1 MRSILIFVFFVVV
14 SAQSLFAGLNQRT
27 FTAGNA
33 TIVQFEDKSLAHF
46 SYAIIAGNDMVI
58 VDPARDGSP
67 YLEFATTNGLTIKGV
82 IETHPHAD
90 FVSSHKEISEK
101 TGAKV
106 FISALAGVSYQHTP
120 FDEGDV
126 IELEDGVVL
135 KAIHTPGHSPDGI
148 SIILLQDGL
157 EVAVFTGDTMFIGDV
172 GRPDL
177 REKVGNIQQ
186 QRDSL
191 ARMMYRSTRE
201 KLMVLPDDVKVFP
214 SHGSGSLCGKAL
226 GDAYVST
233 IGQEKIQNYA
243 LQEMTEDQFV
253 KLLLQD
259 QPFIPKYFG
268 YDVELNRKGAPDL
281 ETSLTEVE
289 ILKDNTSLPSDV
301 LIVDVRPSEAFRGS
315 HIQGAINIPDS
326 GKLETWL
333 GSVIGPEE
341 RFYLVAGSMDK
352 LALALQKLS
361 KIGYELLVD
370 GAFVYN
376 LQNGDKGL
384 AFDKAAFEQERS
396 AYTVIDVRN
405 TSEVK
410 SKKIFSNSIVIP
422 LPELRDRLN
431 EIPADKPVV
440 VHCASGYR
448 SAIAASILQEFLKQ
462 QKVIDMGE
470 AVKQY

>member
-1 MRSILIFVFFVVV
+1 MKSLLFALSLMLMAVP
-14 SAQSLFAGLNQRT
+14 SLFAGLNQRM

-46 SYAIIAGNDMVI
+46 SYAIVAGNDMVI
-58 VDPARDGSP
+58 VDPARDALP
-67 YLEFATTNGLTIKGV
+67 YLEFAETNGLTIKGV

-90 FVSSHKEISEK
+90 FVSSHKEISDK

-106 FISALAGVSYQHTP
+106 FISALAGVSYPHTP

-148 SIILLQDGL
+148 SIVLLQDG
-157 EVAVFTGDTMFIGDV
+157 EEMAVFTGDTLFIGDV

-186 QRDSL
+186 LRDSL

-201 KLMVLPDDVKVFP
+201 KLMVLPDSVKVFP
-214 SHGSGSLCGKAL
+214 AHGSGSLCGKAL

-243 LQEMTEDQFV
+243 LQDMTEEQFV
-253 KLLLQD
+253 KLLLED

-281 ETSLTEVE
+281 ETSLAEVE
-289 ILKDNTSLPSDV
+289 ILKDNSQLPSNV
-301 LIVDVRPSEAFRGS
+301 MLVDVRSSQDFRKS
-315 HIQGAINIPDS
+315 HIPGAINVPDG

-333 GSVIGPEE
+333 GSVIGPNE

-352 LALALQKLS
+352 LALALQKLA

-376 LQNGDKGL
+376 LSDGDKGPDFDKT
-384 AFDKAAFEQERS
+384 AFDQQMS
-396 AYTVIDVRN
+396 DYTIIDVRN
-405 TSEVK
+405 ASEVK
-410 SKKIFSNSIVIP
+410 GKKLFSNTLVIP
-422 LPELRDRLN
+422 LPELRERLN